1 MFYFGEDLLF
11 NIQNDIIYDGDM
23 KVIYK
28 YNKEGEYNIMIIVCV
43 FEYLENRIVY
53 VIVWLCGLLVIYF
66 FNSYIE
72 KDF

>member
-1 MFYFGEDLLF
+1 
-11 NIQNDIIYDGDM
+11 M